1 MTSAIAL
8 YDPDVARARMAGDLP
23 AQVAAAPGLAELW
36 TRLRGNAADF
46 TNANR
51 GAILK
56 GGGLLTGLGVLSGA
70 AGALSNP
77 EESKLSN
84 AVGATAN
91 AAGGFGGLIAGT
103 MAGGRLGAGLGPWG
117 ALAGGALGAAV
128 GSGALEGIA
137 RAGVGLFEDPSNK
150 AIRDQAKQRAMLREQ
165 AVLDLQARLPVE
177 LEAAAARAT
186 IDNRIARQNAEIEG
200 QKMLQQAMAQGILQ
214 RTQAEGA
221 QNLAMTQNIMQ
232 GIFG

>member
-1 MTSAIAL
+1 MTTAITV
-8 YDPDVARARMAGDLP
+8 YDPVVARMAGELPRRVADTPELAGWWGDLKGR
-23 AQVAAAPGLAELW
+23 ASKFGAA
-36 TRLRGNAADF
+36 NK
-46 TNANR
+46 
-51 GAILK
+51 GAILR

-91 AAGGFGGLIAGT
+91 AAGGLGGLVAGT
-103 MAGGRLGAGLGPWG
+103 LAGGRLGSALGPWG
-117 ALAGGALGAAV
+117 ALAGGAIGSMV

-137 RAGVGLFEDPSNK
+137 RAGVSLFEDPANK
-150 AIRDQAKQRAMLREQ
+150 AIRDARRQRELAREQ
-165 AVLDLQARLPVE
+165 AVLDMQARLPVE
-177 LEAAAARAT
+177 IEAATAKAAL
-186 IDNRIARQNAEIEG
+186 DNRIAQQNAQI
-200 QKMLQQAMAQGILQ
+200 QSQQLLQQAMAAGLLE
-214 RTQAEGA
+214 RTRAEGA